1 MLQPHFLKE
10 QALLCHS
17 KLSFGLKYT
26 QNNQFLQYNNIL
38 AFVILQPHNLQNSYS
53 VQLWGYPLSIC
64 GYNIH
69 PFHKLGKRKL

>member
-10 QALLCHS
+10 QALLCRS

-26 QNNQFLQYNNIL
+26 QNNQFLQYNDIL
-38 AFVILQPHNLQNSYS
+38 AFVILEPHNSQISHS
-53 VQLWGYPLSIC
+53 VQLRGYPLSIC

-69 PFHKLGKRKL
+69 PFRKLGKRKL

>member
-10 QALLCHS
+10 QVLLCRS

-38 AFVILQPHNLQNSYS
+38 AFVILQPHNLQISYA
-53 VQLWGYPLSIC
+53 VQLWG
-64 GYNIH
+64 
-69 PFHKLGKRKL
+69 